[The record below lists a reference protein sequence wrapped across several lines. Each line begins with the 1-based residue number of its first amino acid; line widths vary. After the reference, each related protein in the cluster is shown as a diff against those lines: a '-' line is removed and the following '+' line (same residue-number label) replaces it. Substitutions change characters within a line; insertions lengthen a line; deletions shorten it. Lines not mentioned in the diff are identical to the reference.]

1 MKNLITHILYSK
13 TKSFYFLFII
23 VSLSLLLIEFS
34 LNNYIVQG
42 YPNNGLK
49 TIKVKMTQDQYNYK
63 HLLGL
68 VENTENKTVNHVII
82 TARFLDSSNKSIGNF
97 SKQTE
102 ITTLNP
108 KEITPF
114 DILIFDKNI
123 YDKIK
128 EYVVNIN
135 FNFTKNKDKNL
146 VIESNKSHLDVNGFF
161 FIDGKIRNLGQAYS
175 NNTTVTSVTF
185 NKNNEL
191 LGVWKAQTEPY
202 SIPPLLQASFSI
214 PITDKIQSFQISNYT
229 LFAESD
235 KFTKT
240 N

>member
-23 VSLSLLLIEFS
+23 VSLSLLLIEIS
-34 LNNYIVQG
+34 LNNYLVQG

-128 EYVVNIN
+128 EFVVNIN

>member
-202 SIPPLLQASFSI
+202 SIPPLLEASFSI

>member
-23 VSLSLLLIEFS
+23 VSLSLLLIEIS
-34 LNNYIVQG
+34 LNNYLVQG

-202 SIPPLLQASFSI
+202 SIPPLLEASFSI

>member
-1 MKNLITHILYSK
+1 
-13 TKSFYFLFII
+13 
-23 VSLSLLLIEFS
+23 LIEIS
-34 LNNYIVQG
+34 LNNYLVQG

-202 SIPPLLQASFSI
+202 SIPPLLEASFSI

>member
-1 MKNLITHILYSK
+1 MKKLITHNLHSK
-13 TKSFYFLFII
+13 TNSIFFLIII
-23 VSLSLLLIEFS
+23 VCLSLLLLVLS
-34 LNNYIVQG
+34 LNNLSVQG
-42 YPNNGLK
+42 YPNNDIK
-49 TIKVKMTQDQYNYK
+49 TIKVKLTQDQYKYK

-68 VENTENKTVNHVII
+68 VQNIGNNTVNQVII
-82 TARFLDSSNKSIGNF
+82 SARFLDSGNKSIGNF

-135 FNFTKNKDKNL
+135 FNFTKDKDKKL
-146 VIESNKSHLDVNGFF
+146 VIISSKSHLDVNGFF
-161 FIDGKIRNLGQAYS
+161 FIDGKIKNIGQAYS
-175 NNTTVTSVTF
+175 NNTTVTSVTY

-191 LGVWKAQTEPY
+191 IGVWKAQTEPY
-202 SIPPLLQASFSI
+202 SIPPSLEASFSI

-235 KFTKT
+235 KYTKT
-240 N
+240 H

>member
-23 VSLSLLLIEFS
+23 VSLSLLLIEIS
-34 LNNYIVQG
+34 LNNCLVQG

-202 SIPPLLQASFSI
+202 SIPPLLEASFSI

>member
-128 EYVVNIN
+128 EFVVNIN

>member
-34 LNNYIVQG
+34 LNNYLVQG

-202 SIPPLLQASFSI
+202 SIPPLLEASFSI

>member
-1 MKNLITHILYSK
+1 MKKLITHNLHSK
-13 TKSFYFLFII
+13 TNSTFFLIII
-23 VSLSLLLIEFS
+23 VCLSLLLLVLS
-34 LNNYIVQG
+34 LNNHPVQG
-42 YPNNGLK
+42 YPNNDLK
-49 TIKVKMTQDQYNYK
+49 TIKVKLTQDQYKYK

-68 VENTENKTVNHVII
+68 VQNIGNNTVNQVII
-82 TARFLDSSNKSIGNF
+82 SARFLDSGNKSIGNF

-135 FNFTKNKDKNL
+135 FNFTKDKDKKL
-146 VIESNKSHLDVNGFF
+146 VFISSKSHLDVNGFF
-161 FIDGKIRNLGQAYS
+161 FIDGKIKNIGQAYS
-175 NNTTVTSVTF
+175 NNTTVTSVTD

-191 LGVWKAQTEPY
+191 NGVWKAQTEPY
-202 SIPPLLQASFSI
+202 SIPPSLEASFSI

-235 KFTKT
+235 KYTKT
-240 N
+240 H

>member
-23 VSLSLLLIEFS
+23 VSLSLLLIEIS
-34 LNNYIVQG
+34 LNNYLVQG

-108 KEITPF
+108 KEISPF

-202 SIPPLLQASFSI
+202 SIPPLLEASFSI

>member
-1 MKNLITHILYSK
+1 MKILISHILFSQ

-23 VSLSLLLIEFS
+23 ISLSLLLIEFS
-34 LNNYIVQG
+34 LNNHLVKG
-42 YPNNGLK
+42 YPNNDLK

-68 VENTENKTVNHVII
+68 VENTANKTVNHIII
-82 TARFLDSSNKSIGNF
+82 TARFLDLGNKSIGNF

-123 YDKIK
+123 YDRIK

-135 FNFTKNKDKNL
+135 FNFTNDKDRNL
-146 VIESNKSHLDVNGFF
+146 LIVSNKSHLDVNGFF

-175 NNTTVTSVTF
+175 NNTTVTSVTY
-185 NKNNEL
+185 NKNNEP

-202 SIPPLLQASFSI
+202 SIQPSLEASFSI

-235 KFTKT
+235 KFTKA

>member
-34 LNNYIVQG
+34 LNNYLVQG

-82 TARFLDSSNKSIGNF
+82 TARFLDSGNKSIGNF

-146 VIESNKSHLDVNGFF
+146 VIVSNKSHLDVNGFF

-175 NNTTVTSVTF
+175 NNTTVTSVTY

-202 SIPPLLQASFSI
+202 SIPPSLEASFSI

>member
-1 MKNLITHILYSK
+1 MKKLITHILHSK
-13 TKSFYFLFII
+13 TNSIIFLLII
-23 VSLSLLLIEFS
+23 VSLSLLLLEFS
-34 LNNYIVQG
+34 LNNHPVKG
-42 YPNNGLK
+42 DPNNDLK
-49 TIKVKMTQDQYNYK
+49 TNKVKLTQDQYNYK
-63 HLLGL
+63 HLVGL

-82 TARFLDSSNKSIGNF
+82 TARFLDSGNKSIGNF

-128 EYVVNIN
+128 KYVVNIN
-135 FNFTKNKDKNL
+135 FNFTKDKDKKL
-146 VIESNKSHLDVNGFF
+146 VFVSNKSHLDVNGFF
-161 FIDGKIRNLGQAYS
+161 FIDGKIKNIGQAYS
-175 NNTTVTSVTF
+175 NNTTVTSMTY
-185 NKNNEL
+185 NKNNEP

-202 SIPPLLQASFSI
+202 SIQPSLEASFSI

>member
-128 EYVVNIN
+128 EFVVNIN

-146 VIESNKSHLDVNGFF
+146 VIESNKSHLDVNGIF

>member
-13 TKSFYFLFII
+13 TKSIYFLFII
-23 VSLSLLLIEFS
+23 VSLSLLLIEIS
-34 LNNYIVQG
+34 LNNYLVQG

-82 TARFLDSSNKSIGNF
+82 TARFLDSGNKSIGNF

-128 EYVVNIN
+128 EFVVNIN

>member
-1 MKNLITHILYSK
+1 
-13 TKSFYFLFII
+13 
-23 VSLSLLLIEFS
+23 
-34 LNNYIVQG
+34 
-42 YPNNGLK
+42 
-49 TIKVKMTQDQYNYK
+49 MTQNQYNYK

-161 FIDGKIRNLGQAYS
+161 
-175 NNTTVTSVTF
+175 
-185 NKNNEL
+185 L
-191 LGVWKAQTEPY
+191 LMEKLE
-202 SIPPLLQASFSI
+202 I
-214 PITDKIQSFQISNYT
+214 
-229 LFAESD
+229 
-235 KFTKT
+235 
-240 N
+240 

>member
-23 VSLSLLLIEFS
+23 VSLSLLLIEIS

-202 SIPPLLQASFSI
+202 SIPPLLEASFSI